1 MDRGCNRPYSQPYP
15 RGGKVRDFF
24 TDCGTWGIMEGDCNS
39 SNTVQGK
46 QEKPKFITVSK
57 YGRRMG
63 TGVYIYK
70 VESEMVY
77 KALCDMPDISKGVVK
92 KEKDFVVL
100 LKGYK
105 KLKELIV
112 NYKIKFEYS
121 IIIPHSKNIVESEIV
136 GVLSGLEMR
145 TTITPSELST
155 TEMFFKINNEEYLLQ
170 NMKNIILF
178 KEDYRATIECKDN
191 DLYLNGVLVKF
202 SDFQSF
208 IFNYS

>member
-1 MDRGCNRPYSQPYP
+1 
-15 RGGKVRDFF
+15 
-24 TDCGTWGIMEGDCNS
+24 
-39 SNTVQGK
+39 
-46 QEKPKFITVSK
+46 
-57 YGRRMG
+57 
-63 TGVYIYK
+63 
-70 VESEMVY
+70 
-77 KALCDMPDISKGVVK
+77 
-92 KEKDFVVL
+92 
-100 LKGYK
+100 
-105 KLKELIV
+105 V